1 MEVLFEVDGSRKT
14 LSVSNGT
21 LVYEIEKEI
30 KQLGK
35 NGVLAYFSCVR
46 GKQPPHKN
54 VFILQRWNSTWKGFV
69 DVTDVD
75 QVVDGD

>member
-1 MEVLFEVDGSRKT
+1 M
-14 LSVSNGT
+14 
-21 LVYEIEKEI
+21 YEIKKKI

-54 VFILQRWNSTWKGFV
+54 VFILQRWNSMWKGFA

>member
-1 MEVLFEVDGSRKT
+1 MEMEVLFEVDGSRKT

-35 NGVLAYFSCVR
+35 NGILAYFSCVR
-46 GKQPPHKN
+46 GKQPATSQKRFHPAKME
-54 VFILQRWNSTWKGFV
+54 
-69 DVTDVD
+69 
-75 QVVDGD
+75 